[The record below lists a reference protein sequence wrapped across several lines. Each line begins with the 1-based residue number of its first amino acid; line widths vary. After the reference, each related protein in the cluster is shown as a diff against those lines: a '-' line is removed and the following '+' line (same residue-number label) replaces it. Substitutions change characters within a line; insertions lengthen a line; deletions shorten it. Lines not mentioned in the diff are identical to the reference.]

1 MMIFDRL
8 ARLLS
13 EQFGLEAED
22 ITEDTG
28 FEELGADS
36 VDLVEL
42 SMNLEEEFGIEE
54 MGEEDIA
61 SIHNVGDLVNYL
73 QKKLGE

>member
-1 MMIFDRL
+1 MIFERL

-13 EQFGLEAED
+13 EQFGLETED

-73 QKKLGE
+73 TKKLGE

>member
-1 MMIFDRL
+1 MIFERVTNLL
-8 ARLLS
+8 A
-13 EQFGLEAED
+13 EQFGLEPDD

-28 FEELGADS
+28 FEDLGADS

-61 SIHNVGDLVNYL
+61 SIHNVGDMVSYL
-73 QKKLGE
+73 RSKLGE

>member
-1 MMIFDRL
+1 MIFDRL

-13 EQFGLEAED
+13 EQFGLETED

-54 MGEEDIA
+54 MGEEDII

>member
-1 MMIFDRL
+1 MIFERL
-8 ARLLS
+8 VSLLS
-13 EQFGLEAED
+13 EQFGLDPED
-22 ITEDTG
+22 ISEDTG

-42 SMNLEEEFGIEE
+42 SMNLEQEFGIEE

>member
-1 MMIFDRL
+1 MIFDRL
-8 ARLLS
+8 AKLLS
-13 EQFGLEAED
+13 EQFGLETED

-42 SMNLEEEFGIEE
+42 SMNLEEEFGIE
-54 MGEEDIA
+54 
-61 SIHNVGDLVNYL
+61 
-73 QKKLGE
+73 

>member
-1 MMIFDRL
+1 MIFERL
-8 ARLLS
+8 TRLLS
-13 EQFGLEAED
+13 EQFGLEIED

>member
-1 MMIFDRL
+1 MIFNRL
-8 ARLLS
+8 KQLLA
-13 EQFGLEAED
+13 EQFGLDEED

-42 SMNLEEEFGIEE
+42 SMNLEEEFGIDE

-61 SIHNVGDLVNYL
+61 GIHNVGGLVDYL
-73 QKKLGE
+73 TNKLGK

>member
-1 MMIFDRL
+1 MIYERL
-8 ARLLS
+8 VKLLS

-28 FEELGADS
+28 FEDLGADS

-42 SMNLEEEFGIEE
+42 SMSLEEEFDIDE

-61 SIHNVGDLVNYL
+61 SIHNVGDLVSYL

>member
-1 MMIFDRL
+1 MIYGKIVK
-8 ARLLS
+8 LLS
-13 EQFGLEAED
+13 EQFGMEPDE
-22 ITEDTG
+22 ITEETT
-28 FEELGADS
+28 FEDLGADS

-42 SMNLEEEFGIEE
+42 SMSLEEEFGIDE

-73 QKKLGE
+73 QGKLGE

>member
-1 MMIFDRL
+1 MIFERL
-8 ARLLS
+8 AKLLS
-13 EQFGLEAED
+13 EQFGLETED

-28 FEELGADS
+28 FEDLGADS

-54 MGEEDIA
+54 MSEEDIA
-61 SIHNVGDLVNYL
+61 SIHNVGDMVSYL
-73 QKKLGE
+73 RSKLGE

>member
-1 MMIFDRL
+1 MIFDRL
-8 ARLLS
+8 VKLLS

-42 SMNLEEEFGIEE
+42 SMNLEEEFGVEE
-54 MGEEDIA
+54 MGEEDIT

>member
-1 MMIFDRL
+1 MIFERIVRIL
-8 ARLLS
+8 A
-13 EQFGLEAED
+13 EQFGLDEED
-22 ITEDTG
+22 ITEETN
-28 FEELGADS
+28 FEDLGADS

-61 SIHNVGDLVNYL
+61 SIHNVGDLVNFL
-73 QKKLGE
+73 RGKLGE

>member
-1 MMIFDRL
+1 MTFERL
-8 ARLLS
+8 VKLLS

-61 SIHNVGDLVNYL
+61 STHNVGDLVNYL

>member
-1 MMIFDRL
+1 MIFERL
-8 ARLLS
+8 VRLLS

>member
-1 MMIFDRL
+1 MIFDRL
-8 ARLLS
+8 VKLLS

-42 SMNLEEEFGIEE
+42 SMNLEEEFDIEE

>member
-1 MMIFDRL
+1 MIFDRL
-8 ARLLS
+8 VKLLS

-54 MGEEDIA
+54 MSEDDIA
-61 SIHNVGDLVNYL
+61 SIHNVRDMVSYL
-73 QKKLGE
+73 RSKLGE

>member
-1 MMIFDRL
+1 MIFERL
-8 ARLLS
+8 VKLLS
-13 EQFGLEAED
+13 EQFAMEAED

-61 SIHNVGDLVNYL
+61 SIHNVGDMVNYL